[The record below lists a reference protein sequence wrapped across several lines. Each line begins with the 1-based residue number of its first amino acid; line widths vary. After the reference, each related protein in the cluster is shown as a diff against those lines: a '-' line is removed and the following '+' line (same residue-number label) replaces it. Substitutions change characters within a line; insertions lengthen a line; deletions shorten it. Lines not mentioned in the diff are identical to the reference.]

1 MIKAVGRNDFA
12 SAAFIFALL
21 RDNISGDI
29 MVYTVT
35 LNPALDYYLTVANK
49 SDDVHIAEKAVVTY
63 GGKGINV
70 SVVLK
75 RLGIEN
81 KAIGF
86 YGGFSGKKLKTL
98 LQDKVDFDFVNIDGD
113 TRINVKI
120 SGVYNYI
127 FNADGPFVTLNDER
141 RLLRKLSKIAHGDYL
156 VLSGSVPRSM
166 GSLAYERLLDSVKSK
181 NIKIIADTSGESLKS
196 ILKFKP
202 FLVKPNVFELSEFFG
217 KNLKDSDNICAA
229 AQKMQSYGAQNVLV
243 SMGGRGMLLVDENGE
258 IHRIDI
264 IEGDVKN
271 TNGCGD
277 SAVAG
282 FAAGYIMKNDFDYA
296 LRLANACANATAF
309 SDGLCSK
316 ADVLKLM

>member
-1 MIKAVGRNDFA
+1 
-12 SAAFIFALL
+12 
-21 RDNISGDI
+21 
-29 MVYTVT
+29 
-35 LNPALDYYLTVANK
+35 
-49 SDDVHIAEKAVVTY
+49 
-63 GGKGINV
+63 
-70 SVVLK
+70 
-75 RLGIEN
+75 
-81 KAIGF
+81 
-86 YGGFSGKKLKTL
+86 
-98 LQDKVDFDFVNIDGD
+98 
-113 TRINVKI
+113 
-120 SGVYNYI
+120 
-127 FNADGPFVTLNDER
+127 
-141 RLLRKLSKIAHGDYL
+141 
-156 VLSGSVPRSM
+156 M

-181 NIKIIADTSGESLKS
+181 NIKIIADTSGESLKC

-202 FLVKPNVFELSEFFG
+202 FLVKPNVFELSEFLG
-217 KNLKDSDNICAA
+217 ENLKDSDNICAA

>member
-1 MIKAVGRNDFA
+1 
-12 SAAFIFALL
+12 
-21 RDNISGDI
+21 

-35 LNPALDYYLTVANK
+35 LNPALDYCLTVAHK

-86 YGGFSGKKLKTL
+86 YGGFSGEKLKTL

-141 RLLRKLSKIAHGDYL
+141 RLFRKLSK
-156 VLSGSVPRSM
+156 SRM
-166 GSLAYERLLDSVKSK
+166 G
-181 NIKIIADTSGESLKS
+181 IIS
-196 ILKFKP
+196 F
-202 FLVKPNVFELSEFFG
+202 
-217 KNLKDSDNICAA
+217 C
-229 AQKMQSYGAQNVLV
+229 
-243 SMGGRGMLLVDENGE
+243 R
-258 IHRIDI
+258 
-264 IEGDVKN
+264 
-271 TNGCGD
+271 
-277 SAVAG
+277 AVCRVRWA
-282 FAAGYIMKNDFDYA
+282 A
-296 LRLANACANATAF
+296 LRTNDCSTA
-309 SDGLCSK
+309 LNQK
-316 ADVLKLM
+316 T

>member
-21 RDNISGDI
+21 GDNISGDI

-35 LNPALDYYLTVANK
+35 LNPALDYCLTVAHK

-141 RLLRKLSKIAHGDYL
+141 RLLRKLSKIAQGDYL

-181 NIKIIADTSGESLKS
+181 NIKIIADTSGESLKC

-282 FAAGYIMKNDFDYA
+282 FAAGYIMKNDFD
-296 LRLANACANATAF
+296 
-309 SDGLCSK
+309 
-316 ADVLKLM
+316 

>member
-1 MIKAVGRNDFA
+1 
-12 SAAFIFALL
+12 
-21 RDNISGDI
+21 

-35 LNPALDYYLTVANK
+35 LNPALDYCLTVAHEA
-49 SDDVHIAEKAVVTY
+49 DDVHIAEKAVITY

-70 SVVLK
+70 SVVLN

-81 KAIGF
+81 KALGF
-86 YGGFSGKKLKTL
+86 YGGFSGEKLKEILKDQT
-98 LQDKVDFDFVNIDGD
+98 DFDFVKIEGE

-120 SGVYNYI
+120 AGAYNYI
-127 FNADGPFVTLNDER
+127 FNADGPSVTLSDEQS
-141 RLLRKLSKIAHGDYL
+141 LFRKLSKINNGDFL
-156 VLSGSVPRSM
+156 ILSGSVPRSM

-181 NIKIIADTSGESLKS
+181 NIKIIADTSGDSLKC

-202 FLVKPNVFELSEFFG
+202 FLIKPNVFELSDFFG
-217 KNLKDSDNICAA
+217 KNLKDYDNICAA
-229 AQKMQSYGAQNVLV
+229 AQKMQNYGAQNVLV
-243 SMGGRGMLLVDENGE
+243 SMGGDGMLLVDENGE
-258 IHRIDI
+258 IHRINI

-282 FAAGYIMKNDFDYA
+282 FTAGYIMKKDFDYA

-309 SDGLCSK
+309 SDGLCTKS
-316 ADVLKLM
+316 DVLKLM

>member
-1 MIKAVGRNDFA
+1 
-12 SAAFIFALL
+12 
-21 RDNISGDI
+21 

-35 LNPALDYYLTVANK
+35 LNPALDYCLTVAHK
-49 SDDVHIAEKAVVTY
+49 SDDVNIAEKAVVTY

-75 RLGIEN
+75 RLGIES

-141 RLLRKLSKIAHGDYL
+141 RLLRKLSKIAQGDYL

-181 NIKIIADTSGESLKS
+181 NIKIIADTSGESLKG

-202 FLVKPNVFELSEFFG
+202 FLVKPNAKLRRTKCSR
-217 KNLKDSDNICAA
+217 
-229 AQKMQSYGAQNVLV
+229 QH
-243 SMGGRGMLLVDENGE
+243 GRQ
-258 IHRIDI
+258 R
-264 IEGDVKN
+264 
-271 TNGCGD
+271 
-277 SAVAG
+277 
-282 FAAGYIMKNDFDYA
+282 YA
-296 LRLANACANATAF
+296 PC
-309 SDGLCSK
+309 
-316 ADVLKLM
+316 